1 MVLIVVVALCLL
13 FSWVYLD
20 DGDGGA
26 EFRSEQ
32 VGDVMVWDYHIVYG
46 DGQEADFVCTQ
57 TLVAVIGETHTYLN
71 EYDDGRTSYSQDD
84 GIADDLESV
93 GTETVYLEGL
103 GEFECDV
110 YHVDYDNGDND
121 TWWYSGGTCVKAVY
135 ETDGSVQ
142 TSVLASTTVTG
153 DAPEYGICGVDDT
166 VEVGDFSAFVS
177 YTMDVENGYALDAEG
192 AFTFEVTSVEDGI
205 VTYGHFD
212 GEGFVDEH
220 TTPVTDFATFD
231 DDSYTLVGQ
240 ALIDTY
246 YGERQCDVY
255 TIEGTGTTM
264 LVGTGDGV
272 IYAMVTSDGADTHL
286 SVLTYSTE
294 VYGDV
299 PYDTSI
305 IGADTPERVGDY
317 YITVVRMTQAD
328 GTQWSGVYAYL
339 KVSEIDGESVYGAV
353 ECDVVTGAFEDGT
366 TYTCAYY
373 GDFPI
378 ASTEVY
384 PDGTIVEFTYVYN
397 TIVAGPEDYGSCVQ
411 EMPEAGDIMIAF
423 TTQPDGEPGIVLQT
437 VLSVGDD
444 TILFDQDGTEYEYP
458 LEIFIYGFD
467 RDGATYRGQA
477 LIDTLY
483 GLRVCDVWS
492 DEDGMYYLGADDG
505 VNYLSEYAD
514 GSTAY
519 FFSGDF
525 ILPA

>member
-1 MVLIVVVALCLL
+1 M
-13 FSWVYLD
+13 
-20 DGDGGA
+20 
-26 EFRSEQ
+26 
-32 VGDVMVWDYHIVYG
+32 
-46 DGQEADFVCTQ
+46 
-57 TLVAVIGETHTYLN
+57 
-71 EYDDGRTSYSQDD
+71 
-84 GIADDLESV
+84 
-93 GTETVYLEGL
+93 
-103 GEFECDV
+103 
-110 YHVDYDNGDND
+110 
-121 TWWYSGGTCVKAVY
+121 
-135 ETDGSVQ
+135 
-142 TSVLASTTVTG
+142 
-153 DAPEYGICGVDDT
+153 
-166 VEVGDFSAFVS
+166 
-177 YTMDVENGYALDAEG
+177 
-192 AFTFEVTSVEDGI
+192 
-205 VTYGHFD
+205 
-212 GEGFVDEH
+212 
-220 TTPVTDFATFD
+220 TDFATFD

-240 ALIDTY
+240 ALTDTY

-272 IYAMVTSDGADTHL
+272 IYAMITSDGADTRL

-305 IGADTPERVGDY
+305 IGAETPERVGDY

-328 GTQWSGVYAYL
+328 GIQWSGVYSYL
-339 KVSEIDGESVYGAV
+339 KVSEIDGESWTRFQWAGQEPEEDESGPLFITIGEEDETDIGKETINTVYGAV
-353 ECDVVTGAFEDGT
+353 ECDVVTGTFEDGT

-411 EMPEAGDIMIAF
+411 EMPEAGDIRIAF

-492 DEDGMYYLGADDG
+492 DDEGTYYLGTDDG
-505 VNYLSEYAD
+505 VNYCNEYAD